1 MLGLGWRVW
10 RLTEED
16 GSAVLGAVSRSTLW
30 LDKEMRAKCEPPADP
45 LARRSWHRWRR
56 LQPEHRSPS
65 EICECGLT
73 AYFDRPGALG
83 DMTLGA
89 GTLRVIGPVEIA
101 DVTVMEADYVRS
113 RTLRMLG
120 PLEFVGECGM
130 GIQCNPPTRFDP
142 SRGLR
147 CPVHT
152 TLDALDLDQ
161 HVWGL
166 GRQLELR
173 YQVEAIA
180 AF

>member
-1 MLGLGWRVW
+1 MVGIGWRVW
-10 RLTEED
+10 RLAEED
-16 GSAVLGAVSRSTLW
+16 GSAVLGAVSRHAIW
-30 LDKEMRAKCEPPADP
+30 LDKEMRARCEPPADP
-45 LARRSWHRWRR
+45 LDRRAWYRWRR

-73 AYFDRPGALG
+73 AYFDRVGALS
-83 DMTLGA
+83 DLTLGA
-89 GTLRVIGPVEIA
+89 GTLRVIGPVEIG
-101 DVTVMEADYVRS
+101 DVTVMDAGFVRA
-113 RTLRMLG
+113 RALRMLG

-130 GIQCNPPTRFDP
+130 GLDCDLPTQIDS

-147 CPVHT
+147 CVLHT
-152 TLDALDLDQ
+152 TANAFDLDQ

-173 YQVEAIA
+173 YQVEAVA